1 MELKVMVASTL
12 RRFKL
17 RPAVHR
23 DEIHEIGELVLR
35 SKDGL
40 PLYIMPRNVDDW
52 ELKKSREFGI
62 FAYKFFEW
70 S

>member
-1 MELKVMVASTL
+1 MVASTL

-40 PLYIMPRNVDDW
+40 PLYIMPRNVDD
-52 ELKKSREFGI
+52 
-62 FAYKFFEW
+62 
-70 S
+70 